1 MPATAAPCQTTVLD
15 LALDH
20 VPVMAGRI
28 DAQHRLCFAN
38 PPLTTALGS
47 SLDKLLGSRLEQTCL
62 AGLGELFARHCQLLS
77 PGEVQVCQL
86 SYQPPCLGQRS
97 AEVTLASHHKQGD
110 NPAGWLFFVQDTSE
124 SGNQASTVSRQ
135 QLELEQALTGA
146 MQRGELLL
154 HYQPLV
160 DSEQR
165 TLGMEALLRWQHP
178 QHGLIS
184 PAEFLPLAERNGMI
198 IGIGQWVLETAC
210 AQLAAWQQDA
220 QRRHWTLNVNISA
233 RQINEPGFFEQLD
246 ATVSHAGIDPRGLQL
261 ELTETM
267 PLKGLK
273 RSLQHQLQQLVHKG
287 MVLVL
292 VLDDYGAGYTSLAYL
307 KHLPLSWLK
316 IDQSFIHGVAND
328 ERDQKIVCAILS
340 LAASL
345 ELKVV
350 AEGVETREQFDYL
363 RNAGCHAFQGYLFGR
378 PLPAEQL
385 NAHAPSAVAPAPART
400 GS

>member
-62 AGLGELFARHCQLLS
+62 AGLGALFAEHCQPRP
-77 PGEVQVCQL
+77 PGEVKVCHL
-86 SYQPPCLGQRS
+86 HYQHPCLGKRT
-97 AEVTLASHHKQGD
+97 ADVALVPHHALD
-110 NPAGWLFFVQDTSE
+110 ESPAGWLFFVQDTTGANS
-124 SGNQASTVSRQ
+124 QPLPHTPP
-135 QLELEQALTGA
+135 ELEVALTGA
-146 MQRGELLL
+146 IQRGELVL

-160 DSEQR
+160 DAEQR
-165 TLGMEALLRWQHP
+165 ILGMEALLRWQHP
-178 QHGLIS
+178 QHGLLA

-198 IGIGQWVLETAC
+198 LGIGQWVVETAC

-287 MVLVL
+287 M

>member
-86 SYQPPCLGQRS
+86 SYQHPCLGQRS

-110 NPAGWLFFVQDTSE
+110 NPAGWLFFVQDTTGANS
-124 SGNQASTVSRQ
+124 QPLPHTPP
-135 QLELEQALTGA
+135 ELEVALTGA
-146 MQRGELLL
+146 IQRGELVL

-160 DSEQR
+160 DAEQR
-165 TLGMEALLRWQHP
+165 ILGMEALLRWQHP
-178 QHGLIS
+178 QHGLLA

-198 IGIGQWVLETAC
+198 LGIGQWVLETAC
-210 AQLAAWQQDA
+210 AQLAAWQQDT

-233 RQINEPGFFEQLD
+233 RQINEPGFFERLD
-246 ATVSHAGIDPRGLQL
+246 ATVSRSGIDSRGLQL

-267 PLKGLK
+267 PLKGLN
-273 RSLQHQLQQLVHKG
+273 RALQHQLQQLVDKG
-287 MVLVL
+287 VVL

-316 IDQSFIHGVAND
+316 IDQSFIRGVLED
-328 ERDQKIVCAILS
+328 MRDQKIIRAILS

>member
-1 MPATAAPCQTTVLD
+1 MAVAVAVAP
-15 LALDH
+15 
-20 VPVMAGRI
+20 
-28 DAQHRLCFAN
+28 
-38 PPLTTALGS
+38 
-47 SLDKLLGSRLEQTCL
+47 
-62 AGLGELFARHCQLLS
+62 
-77 PGEVQVCQL
+77 
-86 SYQPPCLGQRS
+86 
-97 AEVTLASHHKQGD
+97 HHKQGD

-124 SGNQASTVSRQ
+124 SGNQASAASHQ

-146 MQRGELLL
+146 IQRGELVL

-160 DSEQR
+160 DAEQR
-165 TLGMEALLRWQHP
+165 ILGMEALLRWQHP
-178 QHGLIS
+178 QHGLLA

-198 IGIGQWVLETAC
+198 LGIGQWVVESAC
-210 AQLAAWQQDA
+210 AQLAAWQQDT

-233 RQINEPGFFEQLD
+233 RQINEPGFFERLD
-246 ATVSHAGIDPRGLQL
+246 ATVSRSGIDSRGLQL

-267 PLKGLK
+267 PLKGLN
-273 RSLQHQLQQLVHKG
+273 RALQHQLQQLVDKG
-287 MVLVL
+287 VVL
-292 VLDDYGAGYTSLAYL
+292 VLDDYGAGYSSLAYL

>member
-86 SYQPPCLGQRS
+86 SYQHPCLGQRS

-110 NPAGWLFFVQDTSE
+110 NPAGWLFFVQDTTGANS
-124 SGNQASTVSRQ
+124 QPLPHTPP
-135 QLELEQALTGA
+135 ELEVALTGA
-146 MQRGELLL
+146 IQRGELVL

-160 DSEQR
+160 DAEQR
-165 TLGMEALLRWQHP
+165 ILGMEALLRWQHP
-178 QHGLIS
+178 QHGLLA

-198 IGIGQWVLETAC
+198 LGIGQWVLETAC
-210 AQLAAWQQDA
+210 AQLAAWQQDT

-233 RQINEPGFFEQLD
+233 RQINEPGFFERLD
-246 ATVSHAGIDPRGLQL
+246 ATVSRSGIDSRGLQL

-267 PLKGLK
+267 PLKGLN
-273 RSLQHQLQQLVHKG
+273 RALQHQLQQLVDKG
-287 MVLVL
+287 VVL
-292 VLDDYGAGYTSLAYL
+292 VLDDYGAGYSSLAYL

-316 IDQSFIHGVAND
+316 IDQSFIRGVLED
-328 ERDQKIVCAILS
+328 MRDQKIIRAILS

-350 AEGVETREQFDYL
+350 AEGVETREHFDYL